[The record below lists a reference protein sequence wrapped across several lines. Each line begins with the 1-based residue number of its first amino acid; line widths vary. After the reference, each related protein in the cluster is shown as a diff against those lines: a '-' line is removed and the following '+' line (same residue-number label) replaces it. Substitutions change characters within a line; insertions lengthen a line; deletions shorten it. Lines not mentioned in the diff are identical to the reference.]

1 MTAKEPSQN
10 SRRITLVLPVRNE
23 AGNVE
28 ETLGSLMKSTMLPDE
43 ILIADGRSTDSTV
56 AEIEDFATRHPE
68 VEFKIVDNEKLWVGS
83 ARNRA
88 IEQCTG
94 EIILIADFGNTFRPN
109 FIEAMSR
116 PFLNDPAIDIVCGL
130 FQPKVT
136 SDFEHCVAVVHML
149 DDYMLHLYTHEEIE
163 QLLPEVVVPVGMAT
177 GITKATWEEMGGF
190 PEWLFKGQDKLFGRK
205 AWAKRKNIV
214 VAKDAI
220 VNHHVR
226 STPREVFNYLYYY
239 GRGFGQQRLLS
250 NMTRKLMMIY
260 GLFLVLVIGGIFAPP
275 LWVLAALLAVAHIW
289 YFGFR
294 KLFQQSIRPWRW
306 SYLYL
311 LPIALVS
318 RDVGS
323 ILGHIT
329 GWTHW
334 FTRPGLR
341 KLHQDYLKGVDPNRL
356 RVVSR

>member
-1 MTAKEPSQN
+1 MNAAATQR

-43 ILIADGRSTDSTV
+43 ILISDGRSTDSTI
-56 AEIEDFATRHPE
+56 AEVEVFAARHPE

-88 IEQCTG
+88 IEVCTG

-109 FIEAMSR
+109 WIEAMAK
-116 PFLNDPAIDIVCGL
+116 PFLDDPDVDIVCGL

-136 SDFEHCVAVVHML
+136 SEFEHCVAVVHML
-149 DDYMLHLYTHEEIE
+149 DDYMLHTMKHEDVVK
-163 QLLPEVVVPVGMAT
+163 LVPEVAVPVGMAT
-177 GITKATWEEMGGF
+177 GITKATWEELNGF

-205 AWAKRKNIV
+205 AWAKRKNI
-214 VAKDAI
+214 AIAWDAF
-220 VNHHVR
+220 VDHHVR
-226 STPREVFNYLYYY
+226 SSPKEVFNYLYYY

-250 NMTRKLMMIY
+250 NMTRKLIMIY
-260 GLFLVLVIGGIFAPP
+260 GVFLLLLVAGFFMPVFWLG
-275 LWVLAALLAVAHIW
+275 AALLAAAHIW

-294 KLFQQSIRPWRW
+294 KLFQQMIRPWHW
-306 SYLYL
+306 KQAYL
-311 LPIALVS
+311 LPIALIS
-318 RDVGS
+318 RDTGS
-323 ILGHIT
+323 ILGHIV

-334 FTRPGLR
+334 ITKPKLR
-341 KLHQDYLKGVDPNRL
+341 KLQADYLVGADPKRL
-356 RVVSR
+356 RIVSR